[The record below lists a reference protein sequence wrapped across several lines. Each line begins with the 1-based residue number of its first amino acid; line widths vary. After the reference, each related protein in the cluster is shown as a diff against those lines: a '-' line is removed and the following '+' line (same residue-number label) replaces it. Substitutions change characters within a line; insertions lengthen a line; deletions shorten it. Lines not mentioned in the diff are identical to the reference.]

1 MEMKLGYAK
10 ESKAAIQG
18 KSPKQGCDIKGCITR
33 SRLMVKY
40 KSVKLSQKAGRAP
53 EKTVSFTKD
62 PPKQKTVETAGK
74 CRKKG

>member
-1 MEMKLGYAK
+1 MKLGYAK

-18 KSPKQGCDIKGCITR
+18 KIPRQGNEIKGCITR
-33 SRLMVKY
+33 SRVMVKH
-40 KSVKLSQKAGRAP
+40 KLVKLSQKAGRVP
-53 EKTVSFTKD
+53 DKTVSFTKD